1 MPTTTKKITSVLYYN
16 CGNCV
21 NRLGFV
27 YRNQSFRKRVF
38 PSGVFLI
45 KHPKHGYVLF
55 DTGYSLNIYKTGW
68 RGWLYRLLNPTHVS
82 REEEIDVQ
90 LKKDGITPKDIQ
102 YVVLSHLHPDHIGGL
117 KFFNHS
123 QFIITK
129 DSYRTYQHPH
139 TTDLLFPALLPK
151 WFESH
156 ILKLEDMQLK
166 LATHNGLAGYDLFGD
181 GTLILTP
188 LEGHTH
194 GHLGVFIP
202 GELLLAG
209 DACWGED
216 LMKPSRNMRRIINLI
231 HHDHGAFLKTLQTL
245 SRLKQQGV
253 RLCFSH
259 DQYEQ
264 KELMRAK

>member
-1 MPTTTKKITSVLYYN
+1 MPTTTQKITSVQYYN

-27 YRNQSFRKRVF
+27 YRNQSFQKRVF

-45 KHPKHGYVLF
+45 KHSKYGYVLF

-117 KFFNHS
+117 KFFNQS

-129 DSYRTYQHPH
+129 DSYRAYQHPH
-139 TTDLLFPALLPK
+139 TTDLLFPALLPN

-166 LATHNGLAGYDLFGD
+166 LATHTGLAGYDLFGD

-188 LEGHTH
+188 LEGHTN
-194 GHLGVFIP
+194 GHLGAFIP

-231 HHDHGAFLKTLQTL
+231 HHDHGAFLKTLHTL

-264 KELMRAK
+264 KELLRAK